1 MMFVKIEGVL
11 IKKKVPVVLESNLS
25 KKKSCSPPS
34 RQARQI
40 RKRQKKK
47 STIMSH
53 RCSIT
58 NVNNATGGKTTTKN
72 TGVIR
77 HV

>member
-25 KKKSCSPPS
+25 KKKAAVP
-34 RQARQI
+34 RLDRLDKYEKG
-40 RKRQKKK
+40 RKKK

-72 TGVIR
+72 TGVIS